1 MPSNKVRTR
10 FAPSPTGYMHVG
22 NLRPALYPYLMEK
35 HEGGTF
41 ILRIEDTDQGR
52 YVEGA
57 VDVIYNTLRETGLLW
72 DEGPD
77 VGGPVGPYVQS
88 ERMGMFKQYAE
99 QLVAEGKAYY
109 CFCTEERLE
118 ALRAEQRANVEMTH
132 YDGCCRDLPKEEV
145 EKRLAAGE
153 PYVIRQKIPREGVT
167 GFDDVV
173 YGHIEV
179 NNSEMDDQILIK
191 TDGMPTYNFAN
202 VVDDHL
208 MGITHVIRGS
218 EYLSSTPK
226 YNLLYQAFGWEI
238 PTYIHCPPVMKD
250 AQNKLSKRN
259 GDASYQDLVAK
270 GYLTEAILNYICLL
284 GWSPKGEYAEQ
295 LVAEG
300 KAYYCFCTEERLE
313 ALHAEQRAHG
323 EMTHYDGCCRDLPR
337 EEVEKRLAAGE
348 PYVIRQK
355 IPREGVT
362 GFDDMVYGHIE
373 VNNSE
378 MDDQILIKT
387 DGMPTYNFANVV
399 DDHLMGIT
407 HVIRGSEYLSS
418 TPKYNL
424 LYQAFGWNIPNYIH
438 CPPVM
443 KDAQNKLSKRNGDA
457 SYQDLVA
464 KGYLTEAILNYICL
478 LGWSPKGE
486 YAEQEIFSLADLVK
500 IWTPDGISKSPA
512 IFDPL
517 KLRAINAEYI
527 RRLSPEEFL
536 AKAEPWIDSAVH
548 TPINK
553 KLLCAN
559 LQPRCEVLGEIPEQL
574 DFFDA
579 MPEYDVSLYANKKQ
593 KTTPESAKEAL
604 EALLP
609 VLSDEALDFNDRDTV
624 FDACKAKAEEL
635 GKKNGWLLY
644 PLGIALSGKQR
655 TPGGGTDLACMMGRE
670 TTLERVK
677 AAIEKL
683 NG

>member
-1 MPSNKVRTR
+1 MTVRTR
-10 FAPSPTGYMHVG
+10 FAPSPTGYLHLG
-22 NLRPALYPYLMEK
+22 GLRTALYTYLFAK
-35 HEGGTF
+35 KNGGKF
-41 ILRIEDTDQGR
+41 ILRIEDTDQER
-52 YVEGA
+52 EVPGA
-57 VDVIYNTLRETGLLW
+57 VELIYKSLREAGLEY

-77 VGGPVGPYVQS
+77 VGGDYGPYIQTQ
-88 ERMGMFKQYAE
+88 RRGIYLPYAM
-99 QLVAEGKAYY
+99 QLVESGAAYP
-109 CFCTEERLE
+109 CFCTKEELQARRDAATARGEQWKYDKHCLNIPKEE
-118 ALRAEQRANVEMTH
+118 ALRRMQS
-132 YDGCCRDLPKEEV
+132 
-145 EKRLAAGE
+145 GE
-153 PYVIRQKIPREGVT
+153 PYVIRQNIPLT
-167 GFDDVV
+167 GTASFDDAL
-173 YGHIEV
+173 YGHVEAPCDTL
-179 NNSEMDDQILIK
+179 DDNVLIK
-191 TDGMPTYNFAN
+191 ADG
-202 VVDDHL
+202 L
-208 MGITHVIRGS
+208 
-218 EYLSSTPK
+218 
-226 YNLLYQAFGWEI
+226 
-238 PTYIHCPPVMKD
+238 
-250 AQNKLSKRN
+250 
-259 GDASYQDLVAK
+259 
-270 GYLTEAILNYICLL
+270 
-284 GWSPKGEYAEQ
+284 
-295 LVAEG
+295 
-300 KAYYCFCTEERLE
+300 
-313 ALHAEQRAHG
+313 
-323 EMTHYDGCCRDLPR
+323 
-337 EEVEKRLAAGE
+337 
-348 PYVIRQK
+348 
-355 IPREGVT
+355 
-362 GFDDMVYGHIE
+362 
-373 VNNSE
+373 
-378 MDDQILIKT
+378 
-387 DGMPTYNFANVV
+387 PTYNFANVV

-486 YAEQEIFSLADLVK
+486 YAEQEIFSLEELIK
-500 IWTPDGISKSPA
+500 IWSPDGISKSPA

-527 RRLSPEEFL
+527 RRLSPEEFQK
-536 AKAEPWIDSAVH
+536 KAEPWIDQAVH
-548 TPINK
+548 TPIDK

-579 MPEYDVSLYANKKQ
+579 MPDYDVSLYANKKQ
-593 KTTPESAKEAL
+593 KTTPETAREAL

-609 VLSDEALDFNDRDTV
+609 LLSDESLDFSDRDTV
-624 FDACKAKAEEL
+624 FNACKAKAEEL

-670 TTLERVK
+670 TTLARVK